1 MVTKEYAKAYK
12 EVITILDYV
21 PKSDIDKIPKEKL
34 EFYKSNMDKEYKYK
48 IDESKKFEEQEI
60 SNITKAILANIFKN
74 YWANPYQKD
83 RIETKEK
90 YDLKKIEEAKE
101 KRYNPNNIF
110 KKKYTDNNT
119 SINLP
124 VEVKKEKFVNKL
136 IRIIKSI
143 IKKR

>member
-34 EFYKSNMDKEYKYK
+34 EFYKSNMDKEYEYK